1 MNNIINL
8 FFIFIFLLCWL
19 FILRKMILNK
29 FAPVKTVKAE
39 VVDKYKSDVVTK
51 YHGTFKTERYVVIF
65 KTKNEKLILNVSQF
79 TYDNYKI
86 NDKGT
91 LKYKG
96 TKIIS
101 FKQ

>member
-8 FFIFIFLLCWL
+8 FFIFLFLLCWL
-19 FILRKMILNK
+19 LILRKLILNK
-29 FAPVKTVKAE
+29 FAPFKAVKAE
-39 VVDKYKSDVVTK
+39 IVDKYKSDVVNK

-65 KTKNEKLILNVSQF
+65 KTKNEKLIFNVSQF
-79 TYDNYKI
+79 TYNNYKI
-86 NDKGT
+86 SDKGT

-101 FKQ
+101 FK